1 MINIFDRIINYF
13 SKKNDYIEIFS
24 EQDVRIEG
32 WFKGELLKLFISME
46 NIKFEREFKIAK
58 KNIDFM
64 IKKKNNNNTNLIEIK
79 TLCISKTKTRRNL
92 NFYFR
97 EKDQVGIFKDFIKL
111 NKIKD
116 DSKKYVIGFVYPFKK
131 ANNLNDDL
139 NNNLKKAKRIFP
151 EWKLIKKEIKGS
163 LLILIWK
170 RQIKK

>member
-13 SKKNDYIEIFS
+13 SKKNDYIKIFS
-24 EQDVRIEG
+24 EQDVRVEG
-32 WFKGELLKLFISME
+32 WFKGELLKLFTSMK
-46 NIKFEREFKIAK
+46 NINFEREFKIAK
-58 KNIDFM
+58 KKIDFM
-64 IKKKNNNNTNLIEIK
+64 IKKNNNINLIEIK
-79 TLCISKTKTRRNL
+79 TLCISKTKTSRTL
-92 NFYFR
+92 NFYFG

-131 ANNLNDDL
+131 ANNLND
-139 NNNLKKAKRIFP
+139 NLKKAKRIFP